1 MKKLPVF
8 LCLFFCVAAL
18 HARAIQEDYNKADE
32 KARVSYAFG
41 MAIGSNF
48 DLSGIGLEFD
58 YDAFT
63 EGLRAMMDDNIDP
76 QFTEQEAMEII
87 ETALDNARGKVADEN
102 RLKEEKFLIQNSQRP
117 EIQVT
122 PSGLQYE
129 VIKDV
134 DGEKPNDNS
143 IVRVS
148 YVGTFIDGSPFDSA
162 TEEDGALIPLNQVIS
177 GWTEGLKLMSVGSQY
192 RFFIPSNLA
201 YGSNGYQPVIPPYS
215 TLIFTV
221 ELLEIINEPIFGD
234 PSSINDDE
242 DFEPEEPNDS
252 QES

>member
-1 MKKLPVF
+1 MKKLSVI

-18 HARAIQEDYNKADE
+18 HARAIQEDYSKADE

-48 DLSGIGLEFD
+48 DLSGVGLEFD

-63 EGLRAMMDDNIDP
+63 DGLRAMMDKNIDP

-87 ETALDNARGKVADEN
+87 ETALGNAREKASDEY
-102 RLKEEKFLIQNSQRP
+102 RLKEERFLFENSQRS

-129 VIKDV
+129 VIKNA
-134 DGEKPNDNS
+134 DGEKPTDNS
-143 IVRVS
+143 VVRVS
-148 YVGTFIDGSPFDSA
+148 YVGTFVDGSPFDSA
-162 TEEDGALIPLNQVIS
+162 DEEDGAMIPLDQVIP
-177 GWTEGLKLMSVGSQY
+177 GWTEGLKMMSVGSHY
-192 RFFIPSNLA
+192 RFYIPSSLA

-215 TLIFTV
+215 TLIFSV
-221 ELLEIINEPIFGD
+221 ELLEIINDQASGE
-234 PSSINDDE
+234 E
-242 DFEPEEPNDS
+242 DFTPEE
-252 QES
+252 